1 MGQRA
6 QVQQLLADHGG
17 VITLRDAGGLRE
29 AVRWLVRAGDLVPLL
44 PGCYAA
50 AGLADE
56 PLIRAVA
63 MRRYAPDAVLIGR
76 SAAMFTGWPELA
88 PTMLTV
94 AAPRRRVPS
103 RHPGYVWT
111 RRPIDPEWVQ
121 QSGGI
126 SCTNQFLTAV
136 DLIPELGGQPVDDV
150 LRRHREN
157 GAWALGQLWR
167 AFHAHPN
174 RPGNTVRRQILD
186 DSRDRPW
193 SEAERLAH
201 RLLREAGLDGFRTNF
216 PVSVDGSLFYLDVA
230 FPELKLAIEI
240 NGFER
245 HGQRQVFEDDHPRR
259 NSVTLDGWLVLE
271 FTWRMITEHPDL
283 FVATVLRGIEQR

>member
-94 AAPRRRVPS
+94 AAPDGGCPHVILVMCG
-103 RHPGYVWT
+103 PGA
-111 RRPIDPEWVQ
+111 R
-121 QSGGI
+121 S
-126 SCTNQFLTAV
+126 
-136 DLIPELGGQPVDDV
+136 IP
-150 LRRHREN
+150 
-157 GAWALGQLWR
+157 
-167 AFHAHPN
+167 
-174 RPGNTVRRQILD
+174 
-186 DSRDRPW
+186 
-193 SEAERLAH
+193 
-201 RLLREAGLDGFRTNF
+201 
-216 PVSVDGSLFYLDVA
+216 
-230 FPELKLAIEI
+230 
-240 NGFER
+240 NGF
-245 HGQRQVFEDDHPRR
+245 
-259 NSVTLDGWLVLE
+259 NSPVGSAARTSSSPQW
-271 FTWRMITEHPDL
+271 I
-283 FVATVLRGIEQR
+283 